1 MGRGAERSVTQ
12 EGCLSGSGDT
22 PIHDWLQ
29 PRLQA
34 LVDEAL
40 HKGFDREAVVAVITD
55 LITSPPFDTA
65 LPLETE

>member
-1 MGRGAERSVTQ
+1 M
-12 EGCLSGSGDT
+12 SGSGDT
-22 PIHDWLQ
+22 PIQDWLQ

-34 LVDEAL
+34 LVDEAVR
-40 HKGFDREAVVAVITD
+40 KGFDREAVVAVITD